1 MNKKTIVFAI
11 TAAMLVS
18 LLPSEPGAGSKKK
31 EKTNNAETDYGEC
44 WKEQDN
50 KNNE

>member
-18 LLPSEPGAGSKKK
+18 LLPSEPGAAAKKR
-31 EKTNNAETDYGEC
+31 
-44 WKEQDN
+44 
-50 KNNE
+50 KNQQCRNRLR